1 MNGAGGTSGGTG
13 QFFIGLI
20 LMCGGFYLLLNSV
33 VVSSSFGLGTRL
45 FGVGGYG
52 ITGGIVLIPLVIG
65 IAMIFYNAKSAFG
78 WLLAIGAFAA
88 LVFGVIASV
97 SMSLRTMSAFE
108 LICILALAFGGLG
121 LFLRSLRSARRDDIE
136 DDAAPA
142 RRLRS

>member
-13 QFFIGLI
+13 QFFLGLV

-33 VVSSSFGLGTRL
+33 VVSSSFGLGMRL

-65 IAMIFYNAKSAFG
+65 IAMIFFNARSALG
-78 WLLAIGAFAA
+78 WLLAICAFAA

-97 SMSLRTMSAFE
+97 NMSLRTMSAFE
-108 LICILALAFGGLG
+108 LLCILALAFGGLG
-121 LFLRSLRSARRDDIE
+121 LFLRSLRSAARDE
-136 DDAAPA
+136 QAPPE

>member
-1 MNGAGGTSGGTG
+1 MNGAGGTNGGTG
-13 QFFIGLI
+13 QFFLGLV
-20 LMCGGFYLLLNSV
+20 LMAGGFYLLLNSV

-65 IAMIFYNAKSAFG
+65 IAMIFYNARSALG
-78 WLLAIGAFAA
+78 WLLSICAFAA

-97 SMSLRTMSAFE
+97 NMSLRTMSAFE

-121 LFLRSLRSARRDDIE
+121 LFLRSLRNAARDE
-136 DDAAPA
+136 EGAASRE

>member
-13 QFFIGLI
+13 QFFLGLI

-65 IAMIFYNAKSAFG
+65 IAMIFYNARSALG
-78 WLLAIGAFAA
+78 WLLSVGAFAC

-97 SMSLRTMSAFE
+97 NMSLRTMSAFE

-121 LFLRSLRSARRDDIE
+121 LFLRSLRSAARDE
-136 DDAAPA
+136 EAAAPA